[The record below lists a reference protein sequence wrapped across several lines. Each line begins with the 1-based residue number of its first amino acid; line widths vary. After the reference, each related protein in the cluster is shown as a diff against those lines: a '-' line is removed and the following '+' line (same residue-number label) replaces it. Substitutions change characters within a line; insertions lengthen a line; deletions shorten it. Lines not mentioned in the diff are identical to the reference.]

1 MANGQEEPFGG
12 VDVFQIL
19 LAVVV
24 SWRYTYTYRHSGAY
38 IHTCIYKPGLPWWLS
53 GKEPACNAG
62 DPGLIPGSERSLGEA
77 IGYPLQ
83 Y

>member
-24 SWRYTYTYRHSGAY
+24 SWRYTYTYRHLCAY

-62 DPGLIPGSERSLGEA
+62 DMGSIPRSGRSPGRGNGK
-77 IGYPLQ
+77 PL
-83 Y
+83 